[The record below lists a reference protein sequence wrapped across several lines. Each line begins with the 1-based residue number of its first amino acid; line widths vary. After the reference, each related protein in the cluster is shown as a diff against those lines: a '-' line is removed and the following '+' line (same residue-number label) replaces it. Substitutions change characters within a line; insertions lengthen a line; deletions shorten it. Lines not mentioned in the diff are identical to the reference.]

1 MAILSDAAARAPGL
15 KFLLVALIT
24 IAMSVPLFFIF
35 IALSDRQ
42 EYARTA
48 ADDIARGWGGSQT
61 IGGPA
66 LAVPYIVT
74 ESQRSGDGAVT
85 TSDVRRVAIFLPKVL
100 QADAATRTET
110 RSRGIFEVNVYTAD
124 VMLNG
129 TFGRPDFKEI
139 GVAPKTIAWDQ
150 AQLLLPITDLQ
161 GLSEN
166 VSVAWGAAKTVVA
179 FRPGLA
185 SELAAYSGINA
196 RVPLTAESGD
206 TPFSIA
212 VKLRGSRDLQF
223 SAAGETTEVAAK
235 GNWPHPSL
243 QGNFLPVAREI
254 TASGFTAA
262 WKVPHLARNLPQASP
277 TPDNLVLGLQIASF
291 GVSFYQPVNFY
302 LLVER
307 ALKYAILFIGL
318 AVLSF
323 FLIETLS
330 GSRIHGVQYLLI
342 GGAQVVFYLL
352 LLSLAEQIGFD
363 LAYFAASAATVLL
376 ISFYAWSALK
386 SWSTGA
392 TVFGVLSV
400 LYVLLFL
407 LLKQEDYALVIGA
420 SAAFAAIAVTMF
432 VTRKVDWYRS
442 GQKAAVGVGRKS
454 EGGPSPAGEFLRRAA
469 AT

>member
-1 MAILSDAAARAPGL
+1 MAIFSDAAARTPGL
-15 KFLLVALIT
+15 KVLLVALIT
-24 IAMSVPLFFIF
+24 IAMSVPLFFVF
-35 IALSDRQ
+35 IALMDRQ
-42 EYARTA
+42 DYAKTA

-66 LAVPYIVT
+66 LAIPYIVS

-85 TSDVRRVAIFLPKVL
+85 STDVRRVAIFLPKVL
-100 QADAATRTET
+100 QANASTQTET
-110 RSRGIFEVNVYTAD
+110 RSRGIFDVTVYTAD
-124 VMLNG
+124 VTLKG

-139 GVAPKTIAWDQ
+139 GVVPKTIAWEQ

-166 VSVAWGAAKTVVA
+166 VSVAWGAVNATVP
-179 FRPGLA
+179 FRPGLV
-185 SELAAYSGINA
+185 SELAVYSGINA
-196 RVPLTAESGD
+196 RVPFTAESGEV
-206 TPFSIA
+206 PFSIA

-223 SAAGETTEVAAK
+223 SAAGETTEMTAK
-235 GNWPHPSL
+235 GSWPHPSFN
-243 QGNFLPVAREI
+243 GNFLPVSREI
-254 TASGFTAA
+254 TANGFTAS

-318 AVLSF
+318 AFLSF

-330 GSRIHGVQYLLI
+330 GARIHGVQYLLI

-363 LAYFAASAATVLL
+363 LAYLSASVATVLL
-376 ISFYAWSALK
+376 ISFYGWSALK
-386 SWSTGA
+386 SWSGGA
-392 TVFGVLSV
+392 IVFGVLSV
-400 LYVLLFL
+400 LYALLFL

-420 SAAFAAIAVTMF
+420 SAAFAAIAVTMY
-432 VTRKVDWYRS
+432 VTRNVDWYRS
-442 GQKAAVGVGRKS
+442 GQKSAVGFGLNR
-454 EGGPSPAGEFLRRAA
+454 E
-469 AT
+469 